1 MGKERC
7 RARKGRMR
15 GKRWISG
22 RADQLEGGRGVGSNM
37 VIIELQARGK
47 MWAHL
52 LIAMCQ

>member
-52 LIAMCQ
+52 LISRCQ